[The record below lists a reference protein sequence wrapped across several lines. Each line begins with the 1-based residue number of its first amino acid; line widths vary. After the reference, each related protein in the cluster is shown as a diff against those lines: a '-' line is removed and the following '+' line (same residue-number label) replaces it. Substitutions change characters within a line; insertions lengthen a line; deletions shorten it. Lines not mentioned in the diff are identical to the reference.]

1 MMDSNEQ
8 NLDDFSVKGL
18 VKNLRDWIYF
28 LLSKSKNIITLTFL
42 FLVLTLAYN
51 YIKSPIHYAR
61 TSFVLDSESS
71 SNSISDIAS
80 LASLAGINASSFID
94 SSSLFQI
101 DNIQELYRSS
111 SMLKQTLLTK
121 YTFGNQT
128 EILIN
133 KFGKEEKID
142 KKWNKL
148 GVDFTKQSLIK
159 SKSRLHDS
167 VLMEAVKIIKEKYL
181 FVDKPSRKT
190 TILEIGFDHKNELL
204 AKSFNENLVSI
215 VNNFYF
221 KTKTKKTGENL
232 EILQRQ
238 ADSVKNVLDK
248 SILFLAEK
256 DQSIPNPNP
265 LTKVSLV
272 PYQKALVDVQANGAI
287 YQEIVTQL
295 ELAKVNHRNKTPL
308 IQIIDKPTLPLENS
322 RLRFFEC
329 IVYGLFGGF
338 VISIIYFSL
347 IRFYQ
352 SLIK

>member
-1 MMDSNEQ
+1 MDSNKQ
-8 NLDDFSVKGL
+8 HLDDFSVKALLGNI
-18 VKNLRDWIYF
+18 KNWLFF
-28 LLSKSKNIITLTFL
+28 LLTKLKDILTFSFVL
-42 FLVLTLAYN
+42 LLLTLGYN

-71 SNSISDIAS
+71 SNSIGDISS

-94 SSSLFQI
+94 ASSLFQI

-121 YTFGNQT
+121 YKFGDKS

-148 GVDFTKQSLIK
+148 GVDFTNQLLIE

-167 VLMEAVKIIKEKYL
+167 ILLEAVKIIKEKYL
-181 FVDKPSRKT
+181 IVDKPSRKT
-190 TILEIGFDHKNELL
+190 TILEIGFDHKDELL

-221 KTKTKKTGENL
+221 KTKTLKSGKNL

-238 ADSVKNVLDK
+238 ADSVKKVLDK

-272 PYQKALVDVQANGAI
+272 PYQKAMVDVQANGAI
-287 YQEIVTQL
+287 YQEIITQL
-295 ELAKVNHRNKTPL
+295 ELAKVTHRNKTPL

-322 RLRFFEC
+322 KLKLIEAL
-329 IVYGLFGGF
+329 IYGIFGGLL
-338 VISIIYFSL
+338 ISILFFSL
-347 IRFYQ
+347 TRFYH
-352 SLIK
+352 SMIK

>member
-1 MMDSNEQ
+1 MDSNEQ
-8 NLDDFSVKGL
+8 NLDNFSFKGL
-18 VKNLRDWIYF
+18 INNLSDWISF
-28 LLSKSKNIITLTFL
+28 LLSKSKNILKLSII

-71 SNSISDIAS
+71 SNSIGDIAS

-111 SMLKQTLLTK
+111 SMLKETLLTK

-128 EILIN
+128 DVLIN
-133 KFGKEEKID
+133 KFGKGEKID

-148 GVDFTKQSLIK
+148 GVDFSNQSLMD

-190 TILEIGFDHKNELL
+190 TILEIGFDHKDELL

-248 SILFLAEK
+248 SILILAEK

-272 PYQKALVDVQANGAI
+272 PYQKALVDVQANGTI
-287 YQEIVTQL
+287 YQEIVKQL

-322 RLRFFEC
+322 RLKFLEC
-329 IVYGLFGGF
+329 LIYGIFGGF
-338 VISIIYFSL
+338 ILSIIYFSL
-347 IRFYQ
+347 LRFYN
-352 SLIK
+352 SLIN